1 MGVGTFDLEMREKA
15 RELPLLPG
23 IYQFYDANGKIIY
36 VGKAKQL
43 RKRVLSYFTKKPES
57 GKVRVMVSKVRSIQH
72 VVVDTEQDAL
82 FLENSFIKE
91 YQPRYNIQLKD
102 DKSYPWICV
111 KNEHF
116 PRVFMTRN
124 KIDDGSI
131 YYGPYTSVA
140 IVRSIMSTIRSLYKL
155 RTCKLDLS
163 SEKIQSGR
171 YKVCLEYHIENCK
184 GGCEGLQKEEDYNE
198 SVEEIKKLLAGN
210 IGSLIGVIKERM
222 YSFAEAYRFEEAQ
235 ELKEKLRFLETYQ
248 SRSVVVSAKYTNIET
263 YSFVEDDRS
272 AYVNVL
278 RVVEGR
284 IVYSY
289 TIELQ
294 KKLAESCE
302 ELLLSAIVEIRQRT
316 QSDTKT
322 ILLPFPLDYDLPDIV
337 VQVPRIGEKKKLLEL
352 SHRNALIFKKAR
364 QQEQDKKKETV
375 RENRLLKQVKK
386 DLRMNELPK
395 HIECFDNSN
404 IQGANP
410 VASCVVFKNGKP
422 SKRDYRKFHIK
433 TVEGPDDFASMREVV
448 KRRYKRLLEE
458 EGKLPQLIVIDGG
471 KGQLGAG
478 VDALKELGLADK
490 IRIVGI
496 AKRLEELFFP
506 GESLPLYLDKRS
518 ETLRLI
524 QHLRNEAHRFAIT
537 FHRELRSGGALQT
550 VLTEIQGVGEKT
562 ANLLLAE
569 FKSIESIKK
578 KSVAELLPYVGRA
591 RATRIVAFFKKIEK
605 E

>member
-1 MGVGTFDLEMREKA
+1 METGAFDSKVRDKA

-23 IYQFYDANGKIIY
+23 VYQFYDANGKVIY

-43 RKRVLSYFTKKPES
+43 RKRVLSYFSKRHDS
-57 GKVRVMVSKVRSIQH
+57 GKVRVMVAKIRDVQH
-72 VVVDTEQDAL
+72 IVVDTEQDAL

-111 KNEHF
+111 KNECF

-124 KIDDGSI
+124 KVDDGAL
-131 YYGPYTSVA
+131 YYGPYTSVS
-140 IVRSIMSTIRSLYKL
+140 IVRSIMATIRSLYKL

-163 SEKIQSGR
+163 PCKIKEAR
-171 YKVCLEYHIENCK
+171 YRVCLEYHIKNCK
-184 GGCEGLQKEEDYNE
+184 GACEGFQNEEEYGE
-198 SVEEIKKLLAGN
+198 SIEEIKKLLAGN

-248 SRSVVVSAKYTNIET
+248 SRSVVVSAKYTNIEA
-263 YSFVEDDRS
+263 YSFVEGDDD

-284 IVYSY
+284 VVYSY
-289 TIELQ
+289 TVELQ
-294 KKLAESCE
+294 KKLEESRE

-316 QSDTKT
+316 QSRMKM
-322 ILLPFPLDYDLPDIV
+322 ILLPFPLYYDLLDV
-337 VQVPRIGEKKKLLEL
+337 TVQVPQIGEKKKLVEL
-352 SHRNALIFKKAR
+352 SHRNALAFRNAR
-364 QQEQDKKKETV
+364 RQEQERKKETV

-404 IQGANP
+404 IQGTSP

-448 KRRYKRLLEE
+448 KRRYKRLLKEG
-458 EGKLPQLIVIDGG
+458 GKLPQLIIIDGG

-478 VDALKELGLADK
+478 VEALKDLGLVGK

-524 QHLRNEAHRFAIT
+524 QYLRNEAHRFAIT
-537 FHRELRSGGALQT
+537 FHRGVRSGSALQT
-550 VLTEIQGVGEKT
+550 VLTDIPRVGEKT
-562 ANLLLAE
+562 AQLLLSE
-569 FKSIESIKK
+569 FKSVENISKK
-578 KSVAELLPYVGRA
+578 TVAELIPYVGRA
-591 RATRIVAFFKKIEK
+591 KAMVIVSFFKKTER